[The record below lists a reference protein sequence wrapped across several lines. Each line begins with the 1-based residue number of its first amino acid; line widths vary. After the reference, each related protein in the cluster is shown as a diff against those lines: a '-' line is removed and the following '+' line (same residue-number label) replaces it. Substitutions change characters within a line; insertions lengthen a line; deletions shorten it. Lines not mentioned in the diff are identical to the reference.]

1 MNKINVAA
9 TIPPPLPHVCVSF
22 LLQGLDRPSA
32 ASRTQRRGE
41 RTPHTRTTPLPT
53 STYVFKFF
61 VLAFDIHFVLYNEK
75 TYPRSVWLFY
85 TSSTTVCQRPWVRA
99 AGEDV

>member
-41 RTPHTRTTPLPT
+41 RTPHPYDPTPH
-53 STYVFKFF
+53 
-61 VLAFDIHFVLYNEK
+61 IH
-75 TYPRSVWLFY
+75 
-85 TSSTTVCQRPWVRA
+85 VCL
-99 AGEDV
+99 